1 MFAVMLL
8 CRAPFPRARMLTP
21 PLTFLTDPARLAA
34 LAETGL
40 LDSAPEEVFDRLTR
54 LVVRTLGAGAST
66 LTLLDGERQFFKSA
80 AGPDMPPIRQTP
92 MEHSLCRHTAG
103 AGAAMA
109 VPDTLEDACMRD
121 NPSVTRLGVRAYA
134 GVPLVTSDGHA
145 LGTLCAL
152 HMSPRAW
159 SADDMATLAD
169 LAQIAV
175 AEIERRRAGERP
187 EHGPASLRA
196 ADGLIRA
203 MLQQS
208 LAGIFVVQDERF
220 RYLNPRLAEIFA
232 TDEASLGERN
242 VWEVVHPDDRASAE
256 EYARNQLYGPP
267 RAAHYSLRGVRADGQ
282 VVWLEIHA
290 SRAEVE
296 GRAAAVGLVV
306 DVSERVT
313 AERERQEAVA
323 ARDRFYA
330 MASHEL
336 RTPVSAVMLYNELLL
351 GEGYGTL
358 GPEQRDAVERSQRCA
373 ADLLELIN
381 DLLDLS
387 RLESGKVE
395 PRIEEVEL
403 VALARDAVAAVEVI
417 AAEQSCTVTLEAPEP
432 PLVVGG
438 DGKRIRQILLNL
450 LGNAVKYGHG
460 RPVRVL
466 VARHGSGAIV
476 EVADLGPGI
485 PAADQ
490 ARIFE
495 DFVRLDDAADQGTG
509 LGLPIARRL
518 AQLLG
523 GSLEVA
529 SVVGQGSTFRLT
541 LPA

>member
-1 MFAVMLL
+1 MLSQ
-8 CRAPFPRARMLTP
+8 

-80 AGPDMPPIRQTP
+80 AGPEMPPIRETP
-92 MEHSLCRHTAG
+92 MEHSLCRHVAG

-109 VPDTLEDACMRD
+109 VPDTLQDSCMRD
-121 NPSVTRLGVRAYA
+121 SPAVTRMGVRAYA
-134 GVPLVTSDGHA
+134 GVPLVTRDGHA

-152 HMSPRAW
+152 HMRPRAW
-159 SADDMATLAD
+159 SGDDMATLAD
-169 LAQIAV
+169 LAGIAV
-175 AEIERRRAGERP
+175 REIERRRTGERP
-187 EHGPASLRA
+187 KRGSASA
-196 ADGLIRA
+196 GSADGLIRA
-203 MLQQS
+203 VLQQS

-232 TDEASLGERN
+232 TDEASLHELN
-242 VWEVVHPDDRASAE
+242 VWDVVHPDDRASAE
-256 EYARNQLYGPP
+256 AYARGQLYGPP
-267 RAAHYSLRGVRADGQ
+267 RAAHYSLRGLRADGQ
-282 VVWLEIHA
+282 VVWLEVHA
-290 SRAEVE
+290 SRGKVE

-306 DVSERVT
+306 DVSERVS
-313 AERERQEAVA
+313 AEREREEAVA

-351 GEGYGTL
+351 AETYGTL
-358 GPEQRDAVERSQRCA
+358 SPEQHEAVERSHRCA

-403 VALARDAVAAVEVI
+403 VTLARSAVAAVEVL
-417 AAEQSCTVTLEAPEP
+417 AAEQACTVTVEAPER
-432 PLVVGG
+432 PLVVSG

-460 RPVRVL
+460 RPVRVR
-466 VARHGSGAIV
+466 VARQGDCASI
-476 EVADLGPGI
+476 EVADCGPGI

-490 ARIFE
+490 GRIFE

-523 GSLEVA
+523 GSLEVT

>member
-1 MFAVMLL
+1 MLSH
-8 CRAPFPRARMLTP
+8 

-80 AGPDMPPIRQTP
+80 AGPDMPPIRETP
-92 MEHSLCRHTAG
+92 MDHSLCRHTAG
-103 AGAAMA
+103 AGAALA
-109 VPDTLEDACMRD
+109 VPDTLEDPCMRD
-121 NPSVTRLGVRAYA
+121 SPSVTRMGVRAYA

-159 SADDMATLAD
+159 SGDEMATLAD
-169 LAQIAV
+169 LAEIAV
-175 AEIERRRAGERP
+175 REIERRRAGERP
-187 EHGPASLRA
+187 EHASESLRA

-208 LAGIFVVQDERF
+208 LAGIFVVQGERF

-232 TDEASLGERN
+232 TDEAWLRECN
-242 VWEVVHPDDRASAE
+242 VWDLVHPDDRASAE
-256 EYARNQLYGPP
+256 SYAQGQLYGPP
-267 RAAHYSLRGVRADGQ
+267 RAAHYSLRGVRADGR

-313 AERERQEAVA
+313 AERERQDAVA

-351 GEGYGTL
+351 GETYGTL
-358 GPEQRDAVERSQRCA
+358 SPEQHEAVERSQRCA
-373 ADLLELIN
+373 VDLLELIN

-387 RLESGKVE
+387 RLESGKME

-403 VALARDAVAAVEVI
+403 VTLAQSAVAAVEVL
-417 AAEQSCTVTLEAPEP
+417 AAEQACTVTLEAPER
-432 PLVVGG
+432 PLVVPG

-460 RPVRVL
+460 RPVRVR
-466 VARHGSGAIV
+466 VARQGGGAII

-485 PAADQ
+485 PVADQ

-495 DFVRLDDAADQGTG
+495 DFVRLDDAADEGTG

-529 SVVGQGSTFRLT
+529 SAVGQGSTFRLT
-541 LPA
+541 LPV